1 MSIHFSKKFLFDN
14 EIIFDSFAKN
24 RFNLEI
30 LGGFMERK
38 LKVFQYG
45 TGKMSV
51 YTMRYVYEKGAE
63 IVGAVDVNPAVIGK
77 DIGEIIGSEKKGI
90 LVKSAKDARNVLQET
105 KPDIVIVTTMSLLKD
120 VEEPLMLCAELGINA
135 ITTCEEAFF
144 PMNSNPNLTKKID
157 ELAKKNNCTITGSGY
172 QDIYWGQLITSIAGS
187 TQKITKIKGSSSYN
201 VEDYGIAL
209 AKAHGAG
216 LSIADFEKEIASAD
230 KISDEARQEIIEKGE
245 YLPSYMWNV
254 NGWLAE
260 KLGLIVTLQTQKCV
274 PQTHDKD
281 IFSTTLNMT
290 VKAGDAT
297 GMSAVV
303 TTETKEGITIESECI
318 GKVYAPEEFDK
329 NIWTVEGE
337 PNTTIVVEKP
347 ATVELTCATIVNRLP
362 DVVNAE
368 AGYVPTEKMGDLQ
381 FKLKALNE
389 YVK

>member
-1 MSIHFSKKFLFDN
+1 
-14 EIIFDSFAKN
+14 
-24 RFNLEI
+24 
-30 LGGFMERK
+30 
-38 LKVFQYG
+38 
-45 TGKMSV
+45 
-51 YTMRYVYEKGAE
+51 MRYVYEKGAE
-63 IVGAVDVNPAVIGK
+63 IVGAVDVNPVVIGK
-77 DIGEIIGSEKKGI
+77 DIGEIIGCENKG
-90 LVKSAKDARNVLQET
+90 VTVNDAKDARKVLEET

-120 VEEPLMLCAELGINA
+120 LEEPLMLCAELGINA
-135 ITTCEEAFF
+135 ITTCEEAFY

-172 QDIYWGQLITSIAGS
+172 QDIYWGQLITSIASS

-209 AKAHGAG
+209 AQAHGAG
-216 LSIADFEKEIASAD
+216 LSLADFEKEIASSD
-230 KISDEARQEIIEKGE
+230 NISPEARQEIIEKGE

-254 NGWLAE
+254 NGWLTE
-260 KLGLIVTLQTQKCV
+260 KLGLTVTSQTQKCV
-274 PQTHDKD
+274 PQTYEKD

-303 TTETKEGITIESECI
+303 TTETQEGITIESECI

-329 NIWTVEGE
+329 NVWTVEGE
-337 PNTTIVVEKP
+337 PATTIVVEKP

-381 FKLKALNE
+381 FKLKGLNE